1 MKGRVAFVTGTHSP
15 HALDKLLLRP
25 VEVAELLSISRT
37 KAYELI
43 AAGVLPSVRVGAS
56 VRVPAA
62 QLRTWIEQHTTMDPD
77 HADPPPARRRKA
89 ALALG

>member
-1 MKGRVAFVTGTHSP
+1 MAVTTEWTHTP
-15 HALDKLLLRP
+15 RLLDKLLLRP
-25 VEVAELLSISRT
+25 IEVAELLSISRT

-62 QLRTWIEQHTTMDPD
+62 QLRTWIETHST
-77 HADPPPARRRKA
+77 AAVEREASSERRRKS
-89 ALALG
+89 ALAIG